1 MPKNEVK
8 PTVRATAQPARE
20 SRLII
25 SLEGNIGAG
34 KSTVGERLRSSG
46 LFDFL
51 EEPLSLWREGFT
63 ANLLQRMYAD
73 MERWAFTFQ
82 IMAFVTR
89 VKTWQEIL
97 SRTDH
102 ERVVLERSVFT
113 DRHVFAANLHRLG
126 AISDVEWELYCGLW
140 DFLVSNYCV
149 QPDHIIYLRTPTEV
163 CLERIRARGREEE
176 KGITLEYLQQLEE
189 LHDRWL
195 LHDPRAIVLDGT
207 HRWEPEEILEL
218 LQARAP
224 SGRR

>member
-1 MPKNEVK
+1 MPPVAAGAMLKNEPK
-8 PTVRATAQPARE
+8 AART
-20 SRLII
+20 II
-25 SLEGNIGAG
+25 ALEGNIGAG
-34 KSTVGERLRSSG
+34 KSTVGERLRGSG

-51 EEPLSLWREGFT
+51 EEPLPLWREGFT

-73 MERWAFTFQ
+73 MARWAFTFQ

-102 ERVVLERSVFT
+102 PRVVLERSVFT

-149 QPDHIIYLRTPTEV
+149 QPDHILYLRTPVEV

-176 KGITLEYLQQLEE
+176 KSITLEYLRQLEE

-207 HRWEPEEILEL
+207 HYWRPEEVLEL
-218 LQARAP
+218 IEAPAR
-224 SGRR
+224 RK

>member
-1 MPKNEVK
+1 MPPAAANAMPKND
-8 PTVRATAQPARE
+8 RSRE
-20 SRLII
+20 GRLII
-25 SLEGNIGAG
+25 ALEGNIGAG
-34 KSTVGERLRSSG
+34 KSTVGERLRASG

-51 EEPLSLWREGFT
+51 EEPLPLWREGFT
-63 ANLLQRMYAD
+63 TNLLQKMYAD
-73 MERWAFTFQ
+73 MGRWAFTFQ

-102 ERVVLERSVFT
+102 PRVVLERSVFT

-126 AISDVEWELYCGLW
+126 AISEVEWELYCGLW

-176 KGITLEYLQQLEE
+176 RGITLEYLRQLEE

-195 LHDPRAIVLDGT
+195 LHDPRVIVLDGT
-207 HRWEPEEILEL
+207 LYWQPEEVLEL
-218 LQARAP
+218 LQAP